1 MCWRNRKWSKMD
13 LRRESEWLLRFHSCS
28 FSLSFGFAWFS
39 CCLSFADGSKALIH
53 ASPGADR
60 ICDCLP
66 VFSLC
71 RFAFSSNSQRFA
83 AFLRHFVFLL
93 HNPHNHGFSLLTH
106 FLTVICPF
114 FIWFILALYGAVCL
128 VVAAVLDVICNLV
141 VVVVVDWV
149 KFVSFFLLTLA
160 VAEKAIDLTRVG

>member
-1 MCWRNRKWSKMD
+1 MIENGSAEKR
-13 LRRESEWLLRFHSCS
+13 EWLLRFHSFLFS
-28 FSLSFGFAWFS
+28 FSWF
-39 CCLSFADGSKALIH
+39 CLVFMLLSFAGGGKALIH

-93 HNPHNHGFSLLTH
+93 HNPHNHGFSLLYP
-106 FLTVICPF
+106 LTVICPRYLF
-114 FIWFILALYGAVCL
+114 LWFILALYGAVCL
-128 VVAAVLDVICNLV
+128 VVAVVLDVICNLV
-141 VVVVVDWV
+141 VVVVD
-149 KFVSFFLLTLA
+149 
-160 VAEKAIDLTRVG
+160 